1 MLFCF
6 LIHIIYLLHLFYIK
20 CVFCVFSLHHSHNAT
35 FFLNLQVAF
44 RTKNIGFTGI
54 LCYNSPMKS
63 YIDEK
68 LFEEA
73 KNRMYGKVQGEK
85 GIGTLSE
92 KSVHS
97 VLKYYFAPN
106 EIYHEHKIGTFVADV
121 CIDGEIYEI
130 QTKQFYLMKRKLDYF
145 LKEHEVTIVYPVSL
159 VNTLHWVECDENC
172 TTNERA
178 DTAMNQIKDRRI
190 TISRK
195 TRKKGIPYLFFHELY
210 GIKDFLHHP
219 NLHFILAIMSTEEY
233 RLLDGYGPQKK
244 IRATKTDKV
253 PIELLDLITI
263 HKPEDYKQ
271 LIPEGLPDEFTSDIF
286 ARKAGIGRS
295 LAGTALNV
303 LYEMDVVKRVGKQG
317 NAYVYRINE
326 S

>member
-1 MLFCF
+1 
-6 LIHIIYLLHLFYIK
+6 
-20 CVFCVFSLHHSHNAT
+20 
-35 FFLNLQVAF
+35 
-44 RTKNIGFTGI
+44 
-54 LCYNSPMKS
+54 MKS

-92 KSVHS
+92 KTVHS
-97 VLKYYFAPN
+97 VLKYYFAPD
-106 EIYHEHKIGTFVADV
+106 EKFHEQKIGTFVADI

-159 VNTLHWVECDENC
+159 ENTLHWVECDENTISEKTLDNSSAEEISPSC
-172 TTNERA
+172 TNLSEIR
-178 DTAMNQIKDRRI
+178 NRHI
-190 TISRK
+190 TTSRK
-195 TRKKGIPYLFFHELY
+195 TRKKGMPYLFFQELY

-244 IRATKTDKV
+244 IRATKTDKAPV
-253 PIELLDLITI
+253 QLLDLITI
-263 HKPEDYKQ
+263 RTPADYKQ
-271 LIPEGLPDEFTSDIF
+271 LIPEGLPEEFTSDIF
-286 ARKAGIGRS
+286 GKKAGIGRS
-295 LAGTALNV
+295 LAGTALNI
-303 LYEMDVVKRVGKQG
+303 LYEMDVVERIGKSG
-317 NAYVYRINE
+317 NAYIYRIK
-326 S
+326 

>member
-1 MLFCF
+1 M
-6 LIHIIYLLHLFYIK
+6 Y
-20 CVFCVFSLHHSHNAT
+20 SLHHSHNAT
-35 FFLNLQVAF
+35 FLLNLQVAF
-44 RTKNIGFTGI
+44 RTKNIGFLEI
-54 LCYNSPMKS
+54 LCYNSSMKS

-97 VLKYYFAPN
+97 VLKYYFAPD
-106 EIYHEHKIGTFVADV
+106 EAFHEHKIGTFVADV

-130 QTKQFYLMKRKLDYF
+130 QTKQFYLMKRKLEFF
-145 LKEHEVTIVYPVSL
+145 LKDHEVTIVYPVSL
-159 VNTLHWVECDENC
+159 ENTLHWIECDVDKSTGKNSSVHA
-172 TTNERA
+172 A
-178 DTAMNQIKDRRI
+178 DTGSRHI
-190 TISRK
+190 TTSRK
-195 TRKKGIPYLFFHELY
+195 TRKKGMPYLFFHELY

-219 NLHFILAIMSTEEY
+219 KLHFILAIMSTEEY
-233 RLLDGYGPQKK
+233 RLLDGYGSQKK

-253 PIELLDLITI
+253 PIKMLDLIKI

-271 LIPEGLPDEFTSDIF
+271 LIPEGLPEEFTSDIF
-286 ARKAGIGRS
+286 AKKAGIGRS

-303 LYEMDVVKRVGKQG
+303 LYELGVVERIGKNG
-317 NAYVYRINE
+317 NAYVYRTK
-326 S
+326 